1 MAPSAAQWL
10 WRRQAPDPWQALPS
24 ASPSGQR
31 LATAPR
37 VFEAGSPDDEPFQY
51 PLVHVELQSIVL
63 ALAIRDLVDRVGHI
77 LAVAVVLGGQLLAT
91 FPVHQNQ
98 VPIVP
103 IDENRI
109 D

>member
-1 MAPSAAQWL
+1 MVL
-10 WRRQAPDPWQALPS
+10 GRRDYFHRFDSLVIIS
-24 ASPSGQR
+24 
-31 LATAPR
+31 L
-37 VFEAGSPDDEPFQY
+37 QY

-63 ALAIRDLVDRVGHI
+63 ALAIRDLVDGVGHI